1 MDIATMEWADPHHVW
16 YIRFKVPKDLLWFF
30 VLVFS
35 AWRAYSDRP
44 TLGDGNR
51 WVWGVGGSIIPG
63 GLAQSLRGVYGLYA
77 LLGSYV
83 WLCTV
88 GCKTS
93 FPANPLQEFYSA
105 SSSKCTYEGD
115 LISHFYSKGVPKA
128 LEVEFL
134 SLFVL

>member
-1 MDIATMEWADPHHVW
+1 MDIATVEWADPHHAW
-16 YIRFKVPKDLLWFF
+16 YIHFKVPKDLLWFF

-83 WLCTV
+83 WLCTI
-88 GCKTS
+88 GCKPASPRARCKNFTPPHQAS
-93 FPANPLQEFYSA
+93 VHMRVILFLTFIAREFPRL
-105 SSSKCTYEGD
+105 
-115 LISHFYSKGVPKA
+115 
-128 LEVEFL
+128 
-134 SLFVL
+134 